1 MPESSKHAFDEAVRL
16 QALGNG
22 AYRGHTSEHYWNFA
36 GPLDRPQKPVSR
48 QSISLNWKIL
58 DILLSR

>member
-16 QALGNG
+16 EALGNG

-36 GPLDRPQKPVSR
+36 GPFGATQQIAWYKE
-48 QSISLNWKIL
+48 
-58 DILLSR
+58 